1 MNKTIYIF
9 IFFLVSIAAAA
20 QPGNPSSPTPIDG
33 GLSLLIAA
41 GAGLGAKKLYDSKK
55 NTEA

>member
-1 MNKTIYIF
+1 MKKYLF
-9 IFFLVSIAAAA
+9 ILAIGASLGAFA

-41 GAGLGAKKLYDSKK
+41 GAGLGAKKVYDSKRK
-55 NTEA
+55 AE